1 MRAGYGGIRIQKI
14 DFETFEKHISDIR
27 RMDDLRQSLSV
38 LSEESKL
45 CIEFPALTDN
55 VVELLEI
62 LANGTEDLIG
72 RWIFEWDFGKTAP
85 DSNLATIDGLWKAL
99 TSKQ

>member
-1 MRAGYGGIRIQKI
+1 MINFENFKEHILDIQKTD
-14 DFETFEKHISDIR
+14 DF
-27 RMDDLRQSLSV
+27 RQGLYA
-38 LSEESKL
+38 LSESHSV
-45 CIEFPALTDN
+45 CIEFLTLTDN

-62 LANGTEDLIG
+62 LTNDTEDLIG
-72 RWIFEWDFGKTAP
+72 RWIFEWDFGKKAP

>member
-1 MRAGYGGIRIQKI
+1 MINFE
-14 DFETFEKHISDIR
+14 DFKGHILDLEKMYH
-27 RMDDLRQSLSV
+27 LRQSLCV

-62 LANGTEDLIG
+62 LANDTEDLIG